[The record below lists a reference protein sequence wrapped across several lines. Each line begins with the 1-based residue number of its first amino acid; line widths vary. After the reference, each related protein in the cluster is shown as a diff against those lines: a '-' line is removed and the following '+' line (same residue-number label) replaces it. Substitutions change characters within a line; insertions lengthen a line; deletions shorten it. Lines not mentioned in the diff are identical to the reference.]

1 MWQLVPFSLR
11 LCDLCQNAF
20 LCFASRI
27 EELLDVKEFEVKIL
41 EHACV
46 NIAP

>member
-1 MWQLVPFSLR
+1 MPFSLR

-27 EELLDVKEFEVKIL
+27 KGLLDVREFEVNIL
-41 EHACV
+41 EHVCISVAS
-46 NIAP
+46 